1 MKPSL
6 ILPGVAAL
14 VGALA
19 LLPACDRN
27 DRNEGS
33 VMNQRTTTDDGTT
46 SDTSASGTGAA
57 SGSSSTTTTDT
68 TGTTGAA
75 GTAGST
81 AGTGTSGSA
90 AGMGS
95 SSAGKSG
102 ASATKSTTKKNK
114 KSGTAGKQEGDLN
127 GTGGGTGDKHMS
139 RNEETIGA
147 GEDEITVVQTEER
160 MPSGSGAM
168 NGSTSGSTTGA
179 ADIDMNM
186 HNPARG
192 LDPLMALEPYSRMPV
207 HIGSVQVTGKDKS
220 VAVLEDTNR
229 FIDPNALARNE
240 SGMIATIPIANLDLD
255 KFGPR
260 DRHAFQA
267 AMMTRL
273 GNLDHRL
280 DHIRATT
287 MSSISAPR
295 VEIRDRLAMLE
306 GRHSALE
313 EQVDYAD
320 TVGQDRWES
329 FKTGFRDQLATFE
342 RDLANLSVSAR

>member
-6 ILPGVAAL
+6 ILPGIAAVAC
-14 VGALA
+14 ALA
-19 LLPACDRN
+19 VLPACDRN
-27 DRNEGS
+27 DRNDGS
-33 VMNQRTTTDDGTT
+33 VMNQRTTDETGTT
-46 SDTSASGTGAA
+46 SGTSASGT
-57 SGSSSTTTTDT
+57 SGSTTSTTTTDT

-95 SSAGKSG
+95 SSASKSG
-102 ASATKSTTKKNK
+102 AAASKSGAGHSAKKNK
-114 KSGTAGKQEGDLN
+114 KSGAATGKEEGDIN
-127 GTGGGTGDKHMS
+127 GTAGGTGDKHMS
-139 RNEETIGA
+139 RNEETLGS
-147 GEDEITVVQTEER
+147 GEDEITIVETEDR
-160 MPSGSGAM
+160 LPSSTD
-168 NGSTSGSTTGA
+168 STSGATTGA
-179 ADIDMNM
+179 ADIDMNA

-192 LDPLMALEPYSRMPV
+192 LDPLMALEPYSRIPV

-220 VAVLEDTNR
+220 VAILESTSR

-255 KFGPR
+255 KFGPG
-260 DRHAFQA
+260 DRHAFQS

-280 DHIRATT
+280 DHIRAST
-287 MSSISAPR
+287 MSSVSAPR

-320 TVGQDRWES
+320 TVGQDRWDS

-342 RDLANLSVSAR
+342 KDLANLSVSAR